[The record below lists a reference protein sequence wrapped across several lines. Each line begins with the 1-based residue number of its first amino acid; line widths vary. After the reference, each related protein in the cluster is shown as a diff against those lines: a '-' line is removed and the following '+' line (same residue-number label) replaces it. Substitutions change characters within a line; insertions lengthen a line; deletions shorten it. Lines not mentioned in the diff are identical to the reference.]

1 MQVLA
6 TGNTITAPQLQRWLQ
21 HPDSLTMEDAEA
33 LQQLHQQYPWM
44 SSTHKLLAYWA
55 KKNNLSNF
63 TYWNQY
69 AALTSSNKHELFD
82 LIHSISTQEPA
93 PFVEAIPWVETTDI
107 VITPPSEKVE
117 VEKEKTAPSLAD
129 LVMEEDGL
137 ALSQAPIPL
146 EWDSIPLEVPKESE
160 EEQKSSLLTEEEI
173 KEFETLTIDPIDL
186 GELGHDIMSKAISS
200 SIELEVSEPLP
211 TASTEIQTD
220 HETKIADGTTADWG
234 DDFLNFIAESIG
246 EKATPTADDNIQ
258 ETKTPDVIERFIQ
271 KEPQITRG
279 RLLDFE
285 VGNMAKESLEE
296 DYNLVTETMAKLY
309 AKQGKIEKARK
320 AYKKLIELFPEKSIY
335 FATQLKN
342 LNKKNQ

>member
-6 TGNTITAPQLQRWLQ
+6 TGNTITALQMQRWLQ

-44 SSTHKLLAYWA
+44 SATHKLLAYWA
-55 KKNNLSNF
+55 KKEQLSTF
-63 TYWNQY
+63 AYWNQY

-82 LIHSISTQEPA
+82 LIHSISTQAPA
-93 PFVEAIPWVETTDI
+93 PFIEAIPWVETTDI
-107 VITPPSEKVE
+107 EITPPSEKVE

-129 LVMEEDGL
+129 LVMGEDGL
-137 ALSQAPIPL
+137 AVSQAPIQL
-146 EWDSIPLEVPKESE
+146 EWDSIPLEFPQESVE
-160 EEQKSSLLTEEEI
+160 EEKSSLPTEEEI
-173 KEFETLTIDPIDL
+173 KELETLAIAPIDL

-200 SIELEVSEPLP
+200 SIEMEVSEPLP
-211 TASTEIQTD
+211 TKSA
-220 HETKIADGTTADWG
+220 ETQPGQKPIIADSITADWG

-246 EKATPTADDNIQ
+246 EKATPIPAEHI
-258 ETKTPDVIERFIQ
+258 EKTKTPDVIERFIQ